1 MEGFYLEKIQRDYLY
16 MLKVERQYSEYTVL
30 SYKEDLEQFNGF
42 LEQELL
48 NLATF
53 QYKDARNYLSYLYEQ
68 GLKRTTVSRKI
79 STLRSFYEYWMT
91 QDESVVNPFIQLVHP
106 KKEQYLP
113 QFFYNE
119 EMEAMFQTVS
129 QDKKKGLRDSV
140 ILELLYATGMRVSEL
155 VHIKRTDLDLNLPGV
170 KVLGKG
176 NKERFIPF
184 GEFCKQRIQQ
194 YLEEFQPLQHA
205 SHVFLIVNMQ
215 GDPITERGV
224 RYVLNDV
231 VKRTSGV
238 TDIHPHKLRHTFATH
253 MLNEGADL
261 RTVQALLGHVNLST
275 TGRYTHVSNDQ
286 LRKVYLNAHPRAKKE
301 KR

>member
-1 MEGFYLEKIQRDYLY
+1 MEKIQRDYLY
-16 MLKVERQYSEYTVL
+16 MLKVERQYSEYTLL
-30 SYKEDLEQFNGF
+30 SYKEDLEQFNVF

-48 NLATF
+48 HLDTF
-53 QYKDARNYLSYLYEQ
+53 QYRDARNYLSYLYEQ
-68 GLKRTTVSRKI
+68 GLKRTTISRKI

-194 YLEEFQPLQHA
+194 YLEEFQPLQRA
-205 SHVFLIVNMQ
+205 SHEFLIVNMQ
-215 GDPITERGV
+215 GAPITERGV